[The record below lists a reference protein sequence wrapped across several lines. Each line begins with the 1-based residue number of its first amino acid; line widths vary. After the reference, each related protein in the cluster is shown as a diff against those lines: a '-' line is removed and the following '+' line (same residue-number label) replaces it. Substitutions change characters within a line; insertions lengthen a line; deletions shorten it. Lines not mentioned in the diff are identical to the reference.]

1 MQLHSP
7 LVDPIPT
14 VAPLQAAQDALSAC
28 LRDAGDAWDSS
39 LRCAYLGGS
48 VQARAEDLSALHWW
62 QAAAW
67 YGGLLCGVLVVAL
80 AIVAAWRVCRPKP
93 A

>member
-1 MQLHSP
+1 MHLHSP
-7 LVDPIPT
+7 MVDPIPT

-28 LRDAGDAWDSS
+28 LRDAGDTWDSS

-67 YGGLLCGVLVVAL
+67 YGGLLCLVLLVAVVCL
-80 AIVAAWRVCRPKP
+80 AVHRYRRLFV
-93 A
+93 